1 MAKILLAAAGPVV
14 VTAASAAAFWLYNA
28 CKDSSSSSSNQ
39 AQAGDILPPTASL
52 ATTAADEL
60 SVVSWNVL
68 ADSFAPKLDYVQPEQ
83 LEWSVHRW
91 PLIKQ
96 SLLTWRAD
104 LVMLQEVDVVW

>member
-1 MAKILLAAAGPVV
+1 MAKFLLAAAGPVV

-28 CKDSSSSSSNQ
+28 CKDSSSSSQ
-39 AQAGDILPPTASL
+39 AQAGDILPPTATL

-68 ADSFAPKLDYVQPEQ
+68 ADSFAQKLDYVMPEQ

-96 SLLTWRAD
+96 SLLTWGAD